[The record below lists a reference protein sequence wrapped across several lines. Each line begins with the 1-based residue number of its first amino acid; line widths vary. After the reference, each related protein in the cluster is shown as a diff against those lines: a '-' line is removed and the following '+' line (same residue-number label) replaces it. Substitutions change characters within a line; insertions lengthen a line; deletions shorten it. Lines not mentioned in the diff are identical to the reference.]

1 MQLSFLFYL
10 PLCSLHVSLAAVARR
25 GDDVSTIVRPDAGTS
40 TVTAFTFVTPSPGAE
55 PVPITSQSQVVTSY
69 IPLMTICPLL
79 VTPATPALP
88 LPTVT
93 FNTTSRGTVASA
105 YIPASSGTSLYRR
118 QYVEESEAPYANSSI
133 PTSTLSACSVFYTP
147 TITSICHTTLSPLAS
162 PVIPITDCHQK
173 VTFSTDHGYTL
184 IPSTRPHYGN
194 VSATAPVNVL
204 SLTSYYV
211 APWQYIY
218 TGIPADMVDVVICN
232 TTVGRRVCTTTAEDW
247 APGTGWIQA
256 TNTIPYILGAPIT
269 GPAEVMVHPSLPIFT
284 VPDGQTTTMSLS
296 TDLPVVTSYATTTID
311 RSPASALAAA
321 TSLIAGDTDSTTTS
335 TRTSTLTRVLTVQS
349 ALVTGL

>member
-269 GPAEVMVHPSLPIFT
+269 GVSPYDINSRPLVSDFPVRISDQVSRLTSISSLPKSWFIPRYLYSRYQMAKQRPCHCQQISQSLQAMPRRLSIEVLR
-284 VPDGQTTTMSLS
+284 VPWPQQQ
-296 TDLPVVTSYATTTID
+296 V
-311 RSPASALAAA
+311 
-321 TSLIAGDTDSTTTS
+321 
-335 TRTSTLTRVLTVQS
+335 
-349 ALVTGL
+349 